1 MKVRDCQ
8 TAYALGRRHSQDRVR
23 VRGAYKLRE
32 RRWGW
37 IDSEEEV
44 RRIALS
50 LNFPSAGRDLRHCT
64 YEDKA
69 HWLRQILLHYA
80 YELGADILPSVEAL
94 TGDGLTDTQTRALM
108 PKLQLAC
115 AQAIAI
121 LENARLQIAGNIRAE
136 YRCMKAGQSVVEDAL
151 LQVRAL
157 LEDCITQLPRPLQT
171 EIMK

>member
-1 MKVRDCQ
+1 M
-8 TAYALGRRHSQDRVR
+8 
-23 VRGAYKLRE
+23 RGAYKLRE

-50 LNFPSAGRDLRHCT
+50 LNFPGAGRELRHCT

-69 HWLRQILLHYA
+69 HWLRQILLYYA

-121 LENARLQIAGNIRAE
+121 LENARLQIAGNIQGE
-136 YRCMKAGQSVVEDAL
+136 YRRMEVSQSVVEDAL
-151 LQVRAL
+151 LKTRIL
-157 LEDCITQLPRPLQT
+157 LEGCITRLPQHLQV
-171 EIMK
+171 EILK